1 METVQGIPRHCHCGS
16 NTIVLTSKTRQN
28 PGRKFFRCETSS
40 SQGHLFK
47 WVDEA
52 NSEELSLL
60 KDKQVRLD
68 QDLLQLKQE
77 LLDMKKDIGEILQI
91 LECFR
96 SKV

>member
-1 METVQGIPRHCHCGS
+1 MHCHCGS

-28 PGRKFFRCETSS
+28 PGRRFFCCETSAS
-40 SQGHLFK
+40 PGHLFK

-52 NSEELSLL
+52 NSEELALL

-77 LLDMKKDIGEILQI
+77 LLDMKKDIGELQV
-91 LECFR
+91 LECIR